1 MNIRR
6 LPFLLCTIQFLSA
19 TLATLVVLRLR
30 RPTTSHPAA
39 HVPSQSQLMFQ
50 NLVYPISVSYT
61 LGFIFTNIAFS
72 LAPPSFAET
81 VKAAE
86 PISSVALGYF
96 FFNEGTTPLTYATLL
111 PICLGVGISCVDDA
125 TFHLWGF
132 VTAALSN
139 VCFSSRAVISKRLF
153 STFPGAIDEIQLFA
167 YISRIGLLILVP
179 LTILLE
185 ASQIKTLLTW
195 DFSELWYFGQLL
207 LFNGAAYSIYNL
219 MSFLVLS
226 RTDLVTHAVLN
237 VFRRVFIIV
246 YTSWFFAVH
255 LSLLNSCG
263 VALAVVGVLL
273 FALAKHRET
282 LMRCVSDDDIRK

>member
-6 LPFLLCTIQFLSA
+6 LPFLLCTIQFISA
-19 TLATLVVLRLR
+19 TLATLLVLRFR
-30 RPTTSHPAA
+30 RPTTSHPAV

-72 LAPPSFAET
+72 VAPPSFAET

-96 FFNEGTTPLTYATLL
+96 FFNEGTTSLTYATLL

-132 VTAALSN
+132 INAALSN
-139 VCFSSRAVISKRLF
+139 ICFSSRAVISKRLF
-153 STFPGAIDEIQLFA
+153 STFPGAIDETQLFA

-179 LTILLE
+179 LTILME
-185 ASQIKTLLTW
+185 ASDVKALFTLE
-195 DFSELWYFGQLL
+195 FSELWRFGQLL
-207 LFNGAAYSIYNL
+207 LFNGMAYSTYNL

-237 VFRRVFIIV
+237 VFRRVFIIG
-246 YTSWFFAVH
+246 YTSWFFEMH

-263 VALAVVGVLL
+263 VALAVAGVLL
-273 FALAKHRET
+273 FALSKHREQ
-282 LMRCVSDDDIRK
+282 LLRCVSDDDVRK